1 MVTVSFFFQTER
13 RVDLDMFGNII
24 VFAFQSIFH
33 VEMHHNDFFLFFKKL
48 FLKSAHQNN
57 SKY

>member
-1 MVTVSFFFQTER
+1 MVTVSFFFQIER

-33 VEMHHNDFFLFFKKL
+33 VEMHHNDFLFLKKL